1 MQRIRKFAMPCLV
14 ILALAVPSAVL
25 ASESCSMMSGKCR
38 DACVGN
44 ERAEA
49 GDFEDCGA
57 KQECCVVHTEA
68 PVQCC
73 ITSFDVR
80 DFGPSNCR
88 PPEGGACTKGSAS
101 PVPCLKLP
109 MCVEKK

>member
-1 MQRIRKFAMPCLV
+1 MQPIRKFAMPCLV

-109 MCVEKK
+109 MCMEKK